1 MAYEFN
7 GTNQRLSTGNV
18 YGNSPS
24 EISMAVW
31 HRRNGTGKGYIYSH
45 RTAAILFAFNYST
58 SNRVRFFFRNSGFAV
73 QASLTAA
80 TGTTDLVWTHLGATV
95 NATDG
100 AKFFIDGVQVGSDA
114 TVSMA
119 NNDSTTSTIGSNGNE
134 QFFKGECAEAAVW
147 LGTLTAAEIASL
159 ARGMTCDKVRPQ
171 SLVFYAPLVRDLN
184 DQKGGLTITNNNG
197 ATVANHPRVY
207 A

>member
-1 MAYEFN
+1 MAYNFN

-31 HRRNGTGKGYIYSH
+31 HRRNGTGQGYIYSH
-45 RTAAILFAFNYST
+45 LTATIIFAFYYAA
-58 SNRVRFFFRNSGFAV
+58 SNRPSFFFRNSAST
-73 QASLTAA
+73 QAALSA
-80 TGTTDLVWTHLGATV
+80 TSASTDLVWTHLGVTV

-100 AKFFIDGVQVGSDA
+100 AKFFVDGVQVGSDA

-119 NNDSTTSTIGSNGNE
+119 NNDSTTSTIGSYGNQ

-159 ARGMTCDKVRPQ
+159 AKGMTCDKIRPQ
-171 SLVFYAPLVRDLN
+171 NLVFYAPLVRDII
-184 DQKGGLTITNNNG
+184 DQKGGLVITNNNA